1 MMNTTGTTLQ
11 YRTPFK
17 ENTDEIPKTEINGKM
32 AFIISKRDME
42 AIRGKI
48 LLNSL
53 KAKAARPV
61 AYRELRK
68 ALYEAVSSKILID
81 QYYPLA
87 KKITGFL
94 KELLEVTP
102 GTIFYHPY
110 KEINPDIYGS
120 PQEFTKR
127 INALFKDMEA
137 LDEMSP
143 LKLVK

>member
-1 MMNTTGTTLQ
+1 MKFQKM
-11 YRTPFK
+11 
-17 ENTDEIPKTEINGKM
+17 EINGKT
-32 AFIISKRDME
+32 AFIISKADME
-42 AIRGKI
+42 AIREEI

-53 KAKAARPV
+53 KAKVARPD
-61 AYRELRK
+61 AYRELKK
-68 ALYEAVSSKILID
+68 ALHKAVSSKILID

-87 KKITGFL
+87 KKIAGFL

-120 PQEFTKR
+120 PQEFIKR
-127 INALFKDMEA
+127 INALLKDMEA